1 MRFITD
7 YHRLNQQ
14 LVRNPYPLPR
24 IGDTMQKLEVF
35 QYATALDL
43 NIVYYTRRLSP
54 AIKDM
59 ATIATKF
66 EEFRYNCLPM
76 GICASEDIFQAKVDN
91 LVGDIE
97 GVKTYIDDIIVLS
110 KYCLGK
116 HIEHMIMIFGILRAA
131 GLKIMRLSTVW
142 G

>member
-1 MRFITD
+1 M
-7 YHRLNQQ
+7 
-14 LVRNPYPLPR
+14 VRKPYPLPR

-54 AIKDM
+54 SIKDM

-76 GICASEDIFQAKVDN
+76 YMCTSGYIFQAKVN
-91 LVGDIE
+91 ELLGDIE
-97 GVKTYIDDIIVLS
+97 GVKTYIGDILFLIKDS
-110 KYCLGK
+110 
-116 HIEHMIMIFGILRAA
+116 F
-131 GLKIMRLSTVW
+131 KIT
-142 G
+142 